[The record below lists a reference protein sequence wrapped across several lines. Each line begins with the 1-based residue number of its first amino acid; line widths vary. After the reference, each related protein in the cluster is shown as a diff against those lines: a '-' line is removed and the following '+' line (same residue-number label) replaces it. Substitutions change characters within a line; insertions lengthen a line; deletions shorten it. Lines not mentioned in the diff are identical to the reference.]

1 MTEEDFEAQN
11 DRLIEAEGRI
21 FALTHLVRELL
32 SVASLP
38 KEDVNSF
45 LTGLHDA
52 IAPGETTDESTLK
65 FIGAAQAVF
74 GQLISGEPPTRPTFT
89 VIEGGKS

>member
-1 MTEEDFEAQN
+1 MTEEDFENQN
-11 DRLIEAEGRI
+11 DRLLEAEGRI

-32 SVASLP
+32 SVSDFP
-38 KEDVNSF
+38 KEDINTY

-52 IAPGETTDESTLK
+52 IAPDEETDEPTLK
-65 FIGAAQAVF
+65 FIEAARALF

-89 VIEGGKS
+89 VIRGGKS